1 MSLNEPVFSETSLIN
16 GLVPC
21 HGVASPLPAPSR
33 AEPACVRIDA

>member
-16 GLVPC
+16 VLLPALMVLP
-21 HGVASPLPAPSR
+21 PPAPSR